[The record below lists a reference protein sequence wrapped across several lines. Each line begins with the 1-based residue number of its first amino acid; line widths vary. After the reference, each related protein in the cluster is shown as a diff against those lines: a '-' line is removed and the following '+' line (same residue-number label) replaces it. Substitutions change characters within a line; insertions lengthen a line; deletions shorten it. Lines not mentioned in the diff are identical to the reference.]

1 MNAVNKL
8 LRDFFSLYG
17 LFYPSRLHHVLKG
30 FSVFRK
36 LNYGETLKFCG
47 KPVIELRSI
56 MNWSFVSHKRFSC
69 SCFQYPRRGS
79 PIGFFNPVIPPKVSS
94 NLVIPRAI
102 FGIPPPAHTFNTESL
117 PDFTVKSRIPSFKLG
132 KSRIPEN
139 LLGTLLEVT
148 SDLDLT

>member
-17 LFYPSRLHHVLKG
+17 LFYPSRLHHDLKG

-56 MNWSFVSHKRFSC
+56 MNWSFKTKDSPAAVFST
-69 SCFQYPRRGS
+69 R
-79 PIGFFNPVIPPKVSS
+79 
-94 NLVIPRAI
+94 
-102 FGIPPPAHTFNTESL
+102 E
-117 PDFTVKSRIPSFKLG
+117 
-132 KSRIPEN
+132 
-139 LLGTLLEVT
+139 EVPQ
-148 SDLDLT
+148 